1 MKVFNYITVYKLMA
15 REKEELRIDEL
26 LKSVYQNMPAY
37 KEMKDKVEKSPVDV
51 SLYLSLVH
59 SLIEMKNYKMANL
72 FSSVAN
78 ILLLLKELSIDLEKD
93 VVKIPIL
100 LLEAFTEGDFKKIG
114 EVLDDS
120 KRVERAIQSLLISY
134 DHPKLK
140 QLYDEI
146 KEVREIIEEIVKD
159 LFLQPDV
166 REFDDGIYVDFKV
179 GDAVNSEVHDATVEI
194 IRDKD
199 NKVVAIDIIFN
210 EAKQ

>member
-1 MKVFNYITVYKLMA
+1 MA

>member
-1 MKVFNYITVYKLMA
+1 MA

-37 KEMKDKVEKSPVDV
+37 EEIKDKIEKSPADV

-114 EVLDDS
+114 EALDDS
-120 KRVERAIQSLLISY
+120 KRVERAIQSLLISN
-134 DHPKLK
+134 DNPKLK
-140 QLYDEI
+140 QLYNEI
-146 KEVREIIEEIVKD
+146 KEVREIIEEIVED

-166 REFDDGIYVDFKV
+166 KEFDDGIYVDFKV

-194 IRDKD
+194 IRDKN